1 MDIIPGHCV
10 SKKYRLVLAWGF
22 GGVLVMVIEVL
33 HWDLLNLVSE

>member
-10 SKKYRLVLAWGF
+10 SKKCLVLAWGF